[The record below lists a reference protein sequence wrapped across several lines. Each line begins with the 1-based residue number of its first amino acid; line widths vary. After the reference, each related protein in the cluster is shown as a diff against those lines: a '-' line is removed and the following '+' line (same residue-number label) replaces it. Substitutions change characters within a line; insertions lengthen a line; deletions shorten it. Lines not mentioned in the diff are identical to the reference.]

1 MQNLR
6 YGKEIKIHFISIHVL
21 VCLTIY
27 EVNISLFRPI
37 QLGFS
42 FLPSP
47 NPSPTHP
54 PTQLP
59 PGSQVIGDGQIFV
72 IRVKIV
78 LKKKMGGEK
87 SRTCVQGSCS
97 LFRLNLFLYFIII
110 IIFSFKSFL
119 YASSVKSRYHKSFYF
134 ESFKIRNSQ
143 CGDNQLFRVWTTQVI
158 NWMIFFLAN
167 QYFL

>member
-21 VCLTIY
+21 VCLPIY
-27 EVNISLFRPI
+27 DVNISLFRPI

-42 FLPSP
+42 LLPSP
-47 NPSPTHP
+47 NPS

-78 LKKKMGGEK
+78 LKKMGGEK

-97 LFRLNLFLYFIII
+97 LFRLNLSLFYYYFFFHLNLFYMRRQWKVVTTNPFISKVLKYVTVSVAIISYFEFGLPRLLI
-110 IIFSFKSFL
+110 GWFSF
-119 YASSVKSRYHKSFYF
+119 
-134 ESFKIRNSQ
+134 
-143 CGDNQLFRVWTTQVI
+143 
-158 NWMIFFLAN
+158 
-167 QYFL
+167 

>member
-21 VCLTIY
+21 VCLPIY
-27 EVNISLFRPI
+27 DVNISLFRPI

-42 FLPSP
+42 LLPSP
-47 NPSPTHP
+47 NPS

-78 LKKKMGGEK
+78 LKKMGGEK

-97 LFRLNLFLYFIII
+97 LFRLNLSLFYYYFF
-110 IIFSFKSFL
+110 FSFKSFL

-167 QYFL
+167 QYFFMI